1 MRSGCVTTPVD
12 LRYKTKSFH
21 SRRFERLLSKL
32 WVIFR
37 LRDHQSL
44 IEIDLEANSSGFE
57 DMNIVC
63 LDLEGVLIP
72 EIWIA
77 FAEKTGIEALKRTTR
92 DEPCYDTLM
101 RYRLDIL
108 DKEGFKLS
116 DIEEVIGTLDPLSGA
131 KEFVDWVTSQTRL
144 VILSDTFSQFA
155 GPLMAKLGNP
165 TLFCHDLVID
175 ETGRI
180 ADYKLRLPDH
190 KRKAVEAFRALNFDT
205 IAAGDSYND
214 LSMIDCADEGLL
226 FCPPDR
232 LTKERPELPVAR
244 NHPQLQAII
253 AAKL

>member
-1 MRSGCVTTPVD
+1 MPRSVLSSSKPW
-12 LRYKTKSFH
+12 RSF
-21 SRRFERLLSKL
+21 RPQDK
-32 WVIFR
+32 
-37 LRDHQSL
+37 QSL
-44 IEIDLEANSSGFE
+44 IEIDLKIDSRGLEG
-57 DMNIVC
+57 MNIVC

-77 FAEKTGIEALKRTTR
+77 FAEKTGIDALKRTTR

-108 DKEGFKLS
+108 DKKGFKLA
-116 DIEEVIGTLDPLSGA
+116 DIEEVIGTLDPLPGA
-131 KEFVDWVTSQTRL
+131 KEFVEWVTSQTRL

-232 LTKERPELPVAR
+232 LTEERPELPVAR
-244 NHPQLQAII
+244 NHAELQAII

>member
-1 MRSGCVTTPVD
+1 
-12 LRYKTKSFH
+12 
-21 SRRFERLLSKL
+21 
-32 WVIFR
+32 
-37 LRDHQSL
+37 
-44 IEIDLEANSSGFE
+44 
-57 DMNIVC
+57 MNIVC

-77 FAEKTGIEALKRTTR
+77 FAKKTGIDALNRTTR

-108 DKEGFKLS
+108 NKEGFKLT
-116 DIEEVIGTLDPLSGA
+116 DIQEVIGTLDPLPGA
-131 KEFVDWVTSQTRL
+131 KEFVKWVTSETRL

-175 ETGRI
+175 QAGHI
-180 ADYKLRLPDH
+180 ADYKLRLSDH
-190 KRKAVEAFRALNFDT
+190 KRKAVEAFRSLNFDT

-214 LSMIDCADEGLL
+214 LSMIDCADKGFL
-226 FCPPDR
+226 FRPPDR
-232 LTKERPELPVAR
+232 LTEERPELSVA
-244 NHPQLQAII
+244 HDHAELQTMI